1 MVVKILI
8 LSLIFG
14 FSWSA
19 GGQNRTR
26 TSRQLEEAKAAFQVR
41 NYERAISAAQRGL
54 QSDSENPELILLLAE
69 VYHELKQP
77 EMETVYLVRAS
88 RLPAYPSLVDFRLGE
103 AYFKSGNYESSFL
116 FIEKYLAG
124 NPSGTLVPRAE
135 RIRASAA
142 FAKEAIKH
150 PVGFEPMNMG
160 DSVNTLYDEYWP
172 SLTVDGATL
181 VFTRLLP
188 VEGSKSVKQEDFFI
202 SRADSSV
209 WSMAQPMQEINTP
222 LNEGAQ
228 TLSADGT
235 LLFFTRCNHPDGF
248 GSCDIWFSR
257 LVNGSWTLPRN
268 AGRPLNTQAWEG
280 QPSLSAFGDVLY
292 FSSNRPGGKGN
303 KDIWSIDLM
312 GWRPDGLPF
321 WGEPVNLG
329 DSINTSGDEISPFIH
344 PNNIDL
350 FFASDYWP
358 GFGGF
363 DLFRSYRKPDGEWI
377 TAKNLGYPVNTTGN
391 EQGLVIERR
400 GVMAYLASNRDADR
414 GMDIYTFELDE
425 ALRPD
430 PITYIRGKV
439 VDRKTGQP
447 VSAAVQ
453 LKGLDLEKPVDVRLK
468 ADHQGLFT
476 VALPSSQQFAFLVNE
491 PGYLF
496 YSEHFMA
503 EPSSER
509 AEPVYRNIELIP
521 VEIGQQTHLH
531 NIFYETGSHVILPQ
545 SLPEL
550 ETLVHFL
557 SQNRSLEVEIQG
569 HTDNVGDADY
579 NMGLS
584 ERRALS
590 VLNYLTGQGVGENR
604 LTSAGYGYSMPVDTN
619 ETEAGRA
626 RNRRTTIRITGVLPH
641 LRE

>member
-1 MVVKILI
+1 MVAKILI
-8 LSLIFG
+8 FSLIFG

-26 TSRQLEEAKAAFQVR
+26 NSRQLEEAKAAFQIR

-54 QSDSENPELILLLAE
+54 QSDSENLELILLLAE

-77 EMETVYLVRAS
+77 DKETGYLVRAS
-88 RLPAYPSLVDFRLGE
+88 RLPSYPPLVDFRLGE
-103 AYFKSGNYESSFL
+103 AYFKSGNYDSALL
-116 FIEKYLAG
+116 FIEKYL
-124 NPSGTLVPRAE
+124 SGHPAATLLQRAE

-142 FAKEAIKH
+142 FAKEAIKE
-150 PVGFEPMNMG
+150 PVGFLPQNLG
-160 DSVNTLYDEYWP
+160 DDVNTSYDEYWP

-188 VEGSKSVKQEDFFI
+188 VHGSASVKQEDFFI
-202 SRADSSV
+202 SRADSTG
-209 WSMAQPMQEINTP
+209 WGMAQPLTEINTH

-235 LLFFTRCNHPDGF
+235 LLFFTICNHPDGF

-257 LVNGSWTLPRN
+257 LVNDSWSPPRN

-303 KDIWSIDLM
+303 KDIWSIDLK

-329 DSINTSGDEISPFIH
+329 DSINTPGDEISPFIH

-363 DLFRSYRKPDGEWI
+363 DLFRSYRKPDGEWL
-377 TAKNLGYPVNTTGN
+377 TAKNLGYPVNTGGN
-391 EQGLVIERR
+391 EQGLVIERT
-400 GVMAYLASNRDADR
+400 GVMAYLASSREAGK
-414 GMDIYTFELDE
+414 GMDIFTFELDE
-425 ALRPD
+425 ALRPE

-439 VDRKTGQP
+439 VDQKTGQP
-447 VSAAVQ
+447 VPAGVQ
-453 LKGLDLEKPVDVRLK
+453 LKGLDPGQPVDVRLK

-476 VALPSSQQFAFLVNE
+476 VALPSSQEFAFLVNE

-503 EPSSER
+503 EPALGR
-509 AEPVYRNIELIP
+509 PEPVYRNIELIP
-521 VEIGQQTHLH
+521 VEIGKQTHLH
-531 NIFYETGSHVILPQ
+531 NIFFETGSHVILPQ

-550 ETLVHFL
+550 GTLVYFL
-557 SQNRSLEVEIQG
+557 NQNRSLEVEIQG
-569 HTDNVGDADY
+569 HTDNVGGADY
-579 NMGLS
+579 NMDLS

-590 VLNYLTGQGVGENR
+590 VLNYLAGQGVDVHR
-604 LTSAGYGYSMPVDTN
+604 LTCKGYGYSKPVDTN
-619 ETEAGRA
+619 ETEAGRG
-626 RNRRTTIRITGVLPH
+626 RNRRTTIRITGVLP
-641 LRE
+641 LPRE

>member
-1 MVVKILI
+1 MVAKILI
-8 LSLIFG
+8 FSLIFG

-19 GGQNRTR
+19 GGQNRPR
-26 TSRQLEEAKAAFQVR
+26 NLRQLEEAKAAFQIR
-41 NYERAISAAQRGL
+41 NYERAIAAAHRGL
-54 QSDSENPELILLLAE
+54 QSDSENLELILLLAE

-77 EMETVYLVRAS
+77 EKETDYLVRAS
-88 RLPAYPSLVDFRLGE
+88 RLPSYPSLVDFRLGE
-103 AYFKSGNYESSFL
+103 AYFKSGNYESALL
-116 FIEKYLAG
+116 FVEKYLAG
-124 NPSGTLVPRAE
+124 HPAAAIVHRAE

-142 FAKEAIKH
+142 FAKKAIKQ
-150 PVGFEPMNMG
+150 PVGFSPRNLG
-160 DSVNTLYDEYWP
+160 DAVNTSYDEYWP

-188 VEGSKSVKQEDFFI
+188 LQGSASVKQEDFFI
-202 SRADSSV
+202 SRADSSG
-209 WSMAQPMQEINTP
+209 WAMAEPLTEINTL

-235 LLFFTRCNHPDGF
+235 LLFFTRCNHPDGY

-257 LVNGSWTLPRN
+257 MVNGSWSPPRN

-303 KDIWSIDLM
+303 KDIWSIDLK

-329 DSINTSGDEISPFIH
+329 DSINTPGDEISPFIH

-363 DLFRSYRKPDGEWI
+363 DLFRSYRKPDGEWL
-377 TAKNLGYPVNTTGN
+377 TAKNLGYPVNTAGN
-391 EQGLVIERR
+391 EQGLVIERT
-400 GVMAYLASNRDADR
+400 GVMAYLASSREAGM
-414 GMDIYTFELDE
+414 GMDLFTFELDE
-425 ALRPD
+425 ALRPE
-430 PITYIRGKV
+430 PVTYIRGKV
-439 VDRKTGQP
+439 LDQKTGQP
-447 VSAAVQ
+447 VPAGVQ
-453 LKGLDLEKPVDVRLK
+453 LKGLDPGQPVDVRLK

-476 VALPSSQQFAFLVNE
+476 VALPSRQEFAFLVNE

-503 EPSSER
+503 EPVLGR
-509 AEPVYRNIELIP
+509 PEPVYRNIELTP
-521 VEIGQQTHLH
+521 VEIGKQTHLY
-531 NIFYETGSHVILPQ
+531 NIFFETGSHVILPQ

-550 ETLVHFL
+550 GSLVYFL
-557 SQNRSLEVEIQG
+557 NQNRSLEVEIQG
-569 HTDNVGDADY
+569 HTDNVGDAPY
-579 NMGLS
+579 NMELS

-590 VLNYLTGQGVGENR
+590 VLNYLTGQGVDAHR
-604 LTSAGYGYSMPVDTN
+604 LTCKGYGYSMPVDTN
-619 ETEAGRA
+619 ETEAGRG
-626 RNRRTTIRITGVLPH
+626 RNRRTTISITGVLPH
-641 LRE
+641 PQE